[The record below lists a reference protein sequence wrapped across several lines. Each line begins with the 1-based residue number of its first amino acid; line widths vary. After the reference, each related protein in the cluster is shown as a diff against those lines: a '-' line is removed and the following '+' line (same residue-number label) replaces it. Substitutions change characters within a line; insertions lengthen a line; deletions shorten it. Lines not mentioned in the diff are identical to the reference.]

1 MQIEN
6 LFWLLVFLIIYTY
19 LFYPLVLLGISGI
32 LQSLQNTSG
41 LPNPK
46 EHSAIKSE
54 DYPSVAVV
62 IAAFNEEKHIIERI
76 HNLLTQDYPTD
87 KLTVYIGSD
96 GSTDRTAE
104 LVHTLKDERLV
115 FFDYAVNRGKVSVLN
130 DLMHNVTQS
139 IVVFSD
145 ANAFFK
151 PDALKKL
158 TCHFIN
164 DSTIAGVCGELQ
176 LVNAQ
181 KSDNQDGLYWKLER
195 FLKFHE
201 GKING
206 YLGANGAIYAL
217 RREHCH
223 PLPTDTII
231 DDFMMFMNTALGGH
245 QLIYDA
251 EAIAE
256 EEIVTDM
263 SGEYGRRVRI
273 GAGNYQAFF
282 RLLGIFKPAQKWRLF
297 TYTSHK
303 VIRWFT
309 PHFMVLLLILNIF
322 LLDQWLYQLLF
333 LAQLLLYLMVF
344 IVVKY
349 KKHQLL
355 PALINLSVFLIT
367 MNLAL
372 GHGFIKYLL
381 GNAQG
386 AWNRT
391 ER

>member
-1 MQIEN
+1 MHIET
-6 LFWLLVFLIIYTY
+6 LFWLLAFLIIYTY
-19 LFYPLVLLGISGI
+19 LFYPLVLLGISRI
-32 LQSLQNTSG
+32 LQDLQNSNDLFNQKACST
-41 LPNPK
+41 L
-46 EHSAIKSE
+46 KSE

-76 HNLLTQDYPTD
+76 NNLLAQDYPTD
-87 KLTVYIGSD
+87 KLIVYIGSD

-104 LVHTLKDERLV
+104 LVDTLKDDRLV
-115 FFDYAVNRGKVSVLN
+115 FFDYPVNRGKVSVLN
-130 DLMHNVTQS
+130 DLMGHLTQA

-158 TCHFIN
+158 TRHFIN
-164 DSTIAGVCGELQ
+164 DSIIAGVCGELQ
-176 LVNAQ
+176 LIDAQ
-181 KSDNQDGLYWKLER
+181 KGDNQDGLYWQLER

-256 EEIVTDM
+256 EAIVTDM

-282 RLLGIFKPAQKWRLF
+282 RLLGIFKPTQKWRLF

-309 PHFMVLLLILNIF
+309 PHFMALLLVLNLF

-349 KKHQLL
+349 KKNQPL
-355 PALINLSVFLIT
+355 PTLVNLTVFLIT

-381 GNAQG
+381 GNTQG